1 MGVAKYIYI
10 WSVRTELSLSPVSL
24 IIHTKSSQH
33 RHTHTHTHWP
43 ACLPACLPSTH
54 MNTGMLAMHKSY
66 KNLNTRWFTN
76 LFFILLSLPATHT
89 HTHTHTHTLWTPG
102 TDCNASA
109 SLVVGE
115 EGWGIELRHTFN
127 ILRPLLYT
135 VECFYERNS
144 LKELCV
150 CLCVCACVCVCVCG
164 AMCGTLESHPRPHQS
179 EFLFLFNFEG

>member
-1 MGVAKYIYI
+1 MRGILGLVPMGVAKYIYI

-24 IIHTKSSQH
+24 IIHTKSP
-33 RHTHTHTHWP
+33 RHTHTHTHTHTG
-43 ACLPACLPSTH
+43 LPACLPSTH
-54 MNTGMLAMHKSY
+54 MNTGLLAMHKSY
-66 KNLNTRWFTN
+66 KNLNTHWFTN
-76 LFFILLSLPATHT
+76 LSFILLSLPATHT
-89 HTHTHTHTLWTPG
+89 HTHTQHTLGTPG
-102 TDCNASA
+102 THCNALA

-150 CLCVCACVCVCVCG
+150 CVCACLCVWSHV
-164 AMCGTLESHPRPHQS
+164 CGTLESHP
-179 EFLFLFNFEG
+179 

>member
-1 MGVAKYIYI
+1 MCVCVSGMRGILGLVPMGVAKYIYI

-89 HTHTHTHTLWTPG
+89 HTHTHTPTHFGPPG
-102 TDCNASA
+102 RTVMPR
-109 SLVVGE
+109 L
-115 EGWGIELRHTFN
+115 
-127 ILRPLLYT
+127 PLLW
-135 VECFYERNS
+135 ER
-144 LKELCV
+144 KDGELSSGIH
-150 CLCVCACVCVCVCG
+150 LI
-164 AMCGTLESHPRPHQS
+164 
-179 EFLFLFNFEG
+179 F